1 MFLKMREA
9 ELIKKLHEM
18 IRGENDQETIV
29 VFMQTIA
36 ELERQRRRRMFDPE
50 QRS

>member
-9 ELIKKLHEM
+9 ELIKKLREM

-36 ELERQRRRRMFDPE
+36 ELERQRRRRMFDVE
-50 QRS
+50 QRE

>member
-1 MFLKMREA
+1 MREA
-9 ELIKKLHEM
+9 ELIKKLREM

-36 ELERQRRRRMFDPE
+36 ELERQRRRRMFDVE
-50 QRS
+50 QRD